1 MLRYDPIVD
10 RAWRL
15 ATLSLASLSMAGTA
29 AGAQET
35 GRFRYAWARDEGA
48 ERCPDGPTIA
58 RDVARRLG
66 RDPFV
71 TVSGAPSIEA
81 MVRREGS
88 SWVARL
94 VVRDAGGG
102 LVGTREFTSTSADC
116 TAIASAV
123 TLGVALSIDPEAA
136 LRPPPTEAPP
146 TAQRVTPP
154 DVSPARI
161 TPPTPWWRRASA
173 SARVSVMAGLL
184 PGAGVGLSLGAEG
197 GPLPLLR
204 VGAGMSFFPES
215 ATTSG
220 AYAFGLAT
228 GWVTACLEPWRGV
241 RAALG
246 FCARVDVGA
255 LQAVVMR
262 GIPLGA
268 GQQVWGAVT
277 LAPRLRLHIAGPIAA
292 ELGVEAMVPFARH
305 RFNVDRNTVFQQG
318 VGGSFVALGGFLGLA
333 LQFR

>member
-1 MLRYDPIVD
+1 MD
-10 RAWRL
+10 RARRL
-15 ATLSLASLSMAGTA
+15 ATLSLASLSLAGTG

-48 ERCPDGPTIA
+48 ERCPDGPAIA

-81 MVRREGS
+81 MVHREGS
-88 SWVARL
+88 AWVARL
-94 VVRDAGGG
+94 VVRDAGGA

-146 TAQRVTPP
+146 APRLVTPP
-154 DVSPARI
+154 EVAPARVA
-161 TPPTPWWRRASA
+161 PPTPWWRRAGA
-173 SARVSVMAGLL
+173 SARASVMTGLL
-184 PGAGVGLSLGAEG
+184 PGAGVGVTLGAEG

-204 VGAGMSFFPES
+204 LGAGMSFFPES
-215 ATTSG
+215 TTASG
-220 AYAFGLAT
+220 AYAFGLTTA
-228 GWVTACLEPWRGV
+228 WVAACLEPWRGA
-241 RAALG
+241 RAAFG
-246 FCARVDVGA
+246 FCARVEAGA

-262 GIPLGA
+262 GIPRGA
-268 GQQVWGAVT
+268 GQQVWGAGTVS
-277 LAPRLRLHIAGPIAA
+277 ARLRLHVAGPVAA
-292 ELGVEAMVPFARH
+292 ELGLEATAPFARH
-305 RFNVDRNTVFQQG
+305 RFNVDGNTVFQQG
-318 VGGSFVALGGFLGLA
+318 VEGSFVALGGFVGVA